1 MASESQPNHK
11 PPTLRRRRLVVG
23 ANVLVQIVAALALV
37 VMVGLTRAVLG
48 EVGSGNLILPPV
60 VLGIGTLVY
69 ELVLG
74 IVLAV
79 LGRLSVMG
87 QVADINYVLT
97 YITLPTLMYNVILI
111 LPIFRVMGLIFKA
124 SRPSRVSL

>member
-1 MASESQPNHK
+1 MFGP
-11 PPTLRRRRLVVG
+11 
-23 ANVLVQIVAALALV
+23 
-37 VMVGLTRAVLG
+37 
-48 EVGSGNLILPPV
+48 VGSGNLVIPPIV
-60 VLGIGTLVY
+60 LAVGTVLYELLLGIT
-69 ELVLG
+69 
-74 IVLAV
+74 LAV